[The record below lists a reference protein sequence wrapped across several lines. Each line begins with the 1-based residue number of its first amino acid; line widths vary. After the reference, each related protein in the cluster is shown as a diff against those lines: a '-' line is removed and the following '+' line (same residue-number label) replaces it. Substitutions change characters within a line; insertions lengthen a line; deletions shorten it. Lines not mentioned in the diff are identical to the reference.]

1 MRILGIAREAERG
14 QSPGGTGQSVNGT
27 AVARENRCTKG
38 AFVPRGNVGRPY
50 SKEERDLARPL
61 YDRYRQIKRLLN
73 RNSSMVGI
81 WIGPLLEI
89 GLTHAKYISDLGPNG
104 FTHNSGE

>member
-1 MRILGIAREAERG
+1 MEQLLQEK
-14 QSPGGTGQSVNGT
+14 T
-27 AVARENRCTKG
+27 AVQKG
-38 AFVPRGNVGRPY
+38 LLYLEGMFGRPY

-81 WIGPLLEI
+81 WIGPLLGI
-89 GLTHAKYISDLGPNG
+89 GLTTAKYISDLGPNG